1 MEKIELEEA
10 RSGADLILDTLL
22 ELGISTIFGYPGGA
36 VLPLYDAIYKNEEI
50 NHILSRHEQGS
61 LHEAEGYAKSTGKLG
76 VALVTSGPGATNA
89 ITGIADAMS
98 DSVPLLVFTG
108 QVATSGIG
116 KDAFQEAN
124 IVGIT
129 MPITKYNYQIR
140 DTADIPRIIREAV
153 HIATTGRPG
162 PVVID
167 LPKDVVGPM
176 AIGQIAALIASL
188 SICVTYSLL
197 ARKIDPEKNLKNYF
211 LDMVLT
217 MLVFAFI
224 MFIINYFFVTPTYL
238 MQKPTWYTNLPF
250 AVDIQAFNQQY
261 GSNISIPKFLS
272 FLSPYGQA
280 IFIIYFPFNFIKG
293 IITGIVYYLVRPV
306 EKRFKS
312 KYIKEA

>member
-1 MEKIELEEA
+1 
-10 RSGADLILDTLL
+10 
-22 ELGISTIFGYPGGA
+22 
-36 VLPLYDAIYKNEEI
+36 
-50 NHILSRHEQGS
+50 
-61 LHEAEGYAKSTGKLG
+61 
-76 VALVTSGPGATNA
+76 
-89 ITGIADAMS
+89 
-98 DSVPLLVFTG
+98 
-108 QVATSGIG
+108 
-116 KDAFQEAN
+116 
-124 IVGIT
+124 
-129 MPITKYNYQIR
+129 
-140 DTADIPRIIREAV
+140 
-153 HIATTGRPG
+153 
-162 PVVID
+162 
-167 LPKDVVGPM
+167 M

-224 MFIINYFFVTPTYL
+224 MFVINYFFVTPTYL
-238 MQKPTWYTNLPF
+238 MQKPTWYTQMPF
-250 AVDIQAFNQQY
+250 TVDIQAFNQQY

>member
-1 MEKIELEEA
+1 MESTKTQKMVLAAMLAALGMILNLIEIPYPFAPWLNL
-10 RSGADLILDTLL
+10 DLSEIVVLVA
-22 ELGISTIFGYPGGA
+22 ISTLGFIPALF
-36 VLPLYDAIYKNEEI
+36 VCICKFVVS
-50 NHILSRHEQGS
+50 ILF
-61 LHEAEGYAKSTGKLG
+61 K
-76 VALVTSGPGATNA
+76 GP
-89 ITGIADAMS
+89 
-98 DSVPLLVFTG
+98 
-108 QVATSGIG
+108 
-116 KDAFQEAN
+116 
-124 IVGIT
+124 
-129 MPITKYNYQIR
+129 
-140 DTADIPRIIREAV
+140 
-153 HIATTGRPG
+153 
-162 PVVID
+162 
-167 LPKDVVGPM
+167 VGPM

-197 ARKIDPEKNLKNYF
+197 ARKIDPEKNLKNYL

-224 MFIINYFFVTPTYL
+224 MFVINYFFVT
-238 MQKPTWYTNLPF
+238 PF

>member
-1 MEKIELEEA
+1 MESTKTQKMVLAAMLAALGMILNLIEIPYPFAPWLNL
-10 RSGADLILDTLL
+10 DLSEIVVLVA
-22 ELGISTIFGYPGGA
+22 ISTLGFVPALFVCICKFF
-36 VLPLYDAIYKNEEI
+36 VS
-50 NHILSRHEQGS
+50 ILF
-61 LHEAEGYAKSTGKLG
+61 K
-76 VALVTSGPGATNA
+76 GP
-89 ITGIADAMS
+89 
-98 DSVPLLVFTG
+98 
-108 QVATSGIG
+108 
-116 KDAFQEAN
+116 
-124 IVGIT
+124 
-129 MPITKYNYQIR
+129 
-140 DTADIPRIIREAV
+140 
-153 HIATTGRPG
+153 
-162 PVVID
+162 
-167 LPKDVVGPM
+167 VGPM

-224 MFIINYFFVTPTYL
+224 MFVINYFFVTPTYL
-238 MQKPTWYTNLPF
+238 MQKPAWYTNLPF

>member
-1 MEKIELEEA
+1 
-10 RSGADLILDTLL
+10 
-22 ELGISTIFGYPGGA
+22 
-36 VLPLYDAIYKNEEI
+36 
-50 NHILSRHEQGS
+50 
-61 LHEAEGYAKSTGKLG
+61 
-76 VALVTSGPGATNA
+76 
-89 ITGIADAMS
+89 
-98 DSVPLLVFTG
+98 
-108 QVATSGIG
+108 
-116 KDAFQEAN
+116 
-124 IVGIT
+124 
-129 MPITKYNYQIR
+129 
-140 DTADIPRIIREAV
+140 
-153 HIATTGRPG
+153 
-162 PVVID
+162 
-167 LPKDVVGPM
+167 M
-176 AIGQIAALIASL
+176 AIGQIAALIASW

-293 IITGIVYYLVRPV
+293 IITGTVYYLVRPV

>member
-1 MEKIELEEA
+1 MESTKTQKMVLAAMLAALGMILNLIEIPYPFAPWLNL
-10 RSGADLILDTLL
+10 DLSEIVVLVA
-22 ELGISTIFGYPGGA
+22 ISTLGFIPALF
-36 VLPLYDAIYKNEEI
+36 VCICKFVVS
-50 NHILSRHEQGS
+50 ILF
-61 LHEAEGYAKSTGKLG
+61 K
-76 VALVTSGPGATNA
+76 GP
-89 ITGIADAMS
+89 
-98 DSVPLLVFTG
+98 
-108 QVATSGIG
+108 
-116 KDAFQEAN
+116 
-124 IVGIT
+124 
-129 MPITKYNYQIR
+129 
-140 DTADIPRIIREAV
+140 
-153 HIATTGRPG
+153 
-162 PVVID
+162 
-167 LPKDVVGPM
+167 VGPM

-217 MLVFAFI
+217 MLV
-224 MFIINYFFVTPTYL
+224 FVTPTYL

-293 IITGIVYYLVRPV
+293 IITGTVYYLVRPV

>member
-1 MEKIELEEA
+1 
-10 RSGADLILDTLL
+10 
-22 ELGISTIFGYPGGA
+22 
-36 VLPLYDAIYKNEEI
+36 
-50 NHILSRHEQGS
+50 
-61 LHEAEGYAKSTGKLG
+61 
-76 VALVTSGPGATNA
+76 
-89 ITGIADAMS
+89 
-98 DSVPLLVFTG
+98 
-108 QVATSGIG
+108 
-116 KDAFQEAN
+116 
-124 IVGIT
+124 
-129 MPITKYNYQIR
+129 
-140 DTADIPRIIREAV
+140 
-153 HIATTGRPG
+153 
-162 PVVID
+162 
-167 LPKDVVGPM
+167 M

-224 MFIINYFFVTPTYL
+224 MFVINYFFVTPTYL

-250 AVDIQAFNQQY
+250 AADIQAFNQQY

>member
-1 MEKIELEEA
+1 
-10 RSGADLILDTLL
+10 
-22 ELGISTIFGYPGGA
+22 
-36 VLPLYDAIYKNEEI
+36 
-50 NHILSRHEQGS
+50 
-61 LHEAEGYAKSTGKLG
+61 
-76 VALVTSGPGATNA
+76 
-89 ITGIADAMS
+89 
-98 DSVPLLVFTG
+98 
-108 QVATSGIG
+108 
-116 KDAFQEAN
+116 
-124 IVGIT
+124 
-129 MPITKYNYQIR
+129 
-140 DTADIPRIIREAV
+140 
-153 HIATTGRPG
+153 
-162 PVVID
+162 
-167 LPKDVVGPM
+167 M

-293 IITGIVYYLVRPV
+293 IITGTVYYLVRPV

>member
-1 MEKIELEEA
+1 MC
-10 RSGADLILDTLL
+10 
-22 ELGISTIFGYPGGA
+22 
-36 VLPLYDAIYKNEEI
+36 
-50 NHILSRHEQGS
+50 
-61 LHEAEGYAKSTGKLG
+61 
-76 VALVTSGPGATNA
+76 
-89 ITGIADAMS
+89 
-98 DSVPLLVFTG
+98 
-108 QVATSGIG
+108 
-116 KDAFQEAN
+116 
-124 IVGIT
+124 
-129 MPITKYNYQIR
+129 IR
-140 DTADIPRIIREAV
+140 DR
-153 HIATTGRPG
+153 
-162 PVVID
+162 
-167 LPKDVVGPM
+167 
-176 AIGQIAALIASL
+176 IAALIASL

-224 MFIINYFFVTPTYL
+224 MFVINYFFVTPTYL

>member
-1 MEKIELEEA
+1 MESTKTQKMVLAAMLAALGMILNLIEIPYPFAPWLNL
-10 RSGADLILDTLL
+10 DLSEIVVLVA
-22 ELGISTIFGYPGGA
+22 IST
-36 VLPLYDAIYKNEEI
+36 
-50 NHILSRHEQGS
+50 
-61 LHEAEGYAKSTGKLG
+61 LG
-76 VALVTSGPGATNA
+76 FIPALFVC
-89 ITGIADAMS
+89 ICKF
-98 DSVPLLVFTG
+98 V
-108 QVATSGIG
+108 
-116 KDAFQEAN
+116 
-124 IVGIT
+124 
-129 MPITKYNYQIR
+129 
-140 DTADIPRIIREAV
+140 
-153 HIATTGRPG
+153 
-162 PVVID
+162 
-167 LPKDVVGPM
+167 
-176 AIGQIAALIASL
+176 IGQIAALIASL

-224 MFIINYFFVTPTYL
+224 MFVINYFFVTPTYL

>member
-1 MEKIELEEA
+1 MESTKTQKMVLAAMLAALGMILNLIEIPYPFAPWLNL
-10 RSGADLILDTLL
+10 DLSEIVVLVA
-22 ELGISTIFGYPGGA
+22 ISTLGFIPALF
-36 VLPLYDAIYKNEEI
+36 VCICKFVVS
-50 NHILSRHEQGS
+50 ILF
-61 LHEAEGYAKSTGKLG
+61 K
-76 VALVTSGPGATNA
+76 GP
-89 ITGIADAMS
+89 
-98 DSVPLLVFTG
+98 
-108 QVATSGIG
+108 
-116 KDAFQEAN
+116 
-124 IVGIT
+124 
-129 MPITKYNYQIR
+129 
-140 DTADIPRIIREAV
+140 
-153 HIATTGRPG
+153 
-162 PVVID
+162 
-167 LPKDVVGPM
+167 VGPM
-176 AIGQIAALIASL
+176 AIGQIAA
-188 SICVTYSLL
+188 LL

-224 MFIINYFFVTPTYL
+224 MFVINYFFVTPTYL

>member
-1 MEKIELEEA
+1 MESTKTQKMVLAAMLAALGMIWLNL
-10 RSGADLILDTLL
+10 DLSEIVVLVA
-22 ELGISTIFGYPGGA
+22 ISTLGFIPALF
-36 VLPLYDAIYKNEEI
+36 VCICKFVVS
-50 NHILSRHEQGS
+50 ILF
-61 LHEAEGYAKSTGKLG
+61 K
-76 VALVTSGPGATNA
+76 GP
-89 ITGIADAMS
+89 
-98 DSVPLLVFTG
+98 
-108 QVATSGIG
+108 
-116 KDAFQEAN
+116 
-124 IVGIT
+124 
-129 MPITKYNYQIR
+129 
-140 DTADIPRIIREAV
+140 
-153 HIATTGRPG
+153 
-162 PVVID
+162 
-167 LPKDVVGPM
+167 VGPM

-224 MFIINYFFVTPTYL
+224 MFVINYFFVTPTYL

-293 IITGIVYYLVRPV
+293 IITGTVYYLVRPV